1 MRAAVRIALKDLKLR
16 IRDRSAFILG
26 LIAPMT
32 LAFIFNL
39 ILGGALSGD
48 GPGLDYGLVDG
59 DGSQMSLVFG
69 EVLASLEDADIITL
83 ERFQDLAAA
92 EAALEAGEVRAFF
105 GIPPG
110 FGVAVETG
118 GAPSVAVVGDADSPN
133 ATQIAASIARQFG
146 TGVEAA
152 RLAVLATAEIMMSPP
167 EVVVGQLT
175 GDPASA
181 ATSYSLIG
189 ATAPVR
195 QLNASTYFSAGMAV
209 FFMFFTVQYG
219 VIGLLE
225 EEREGTMYRLL
236 AAPIRRGS
244 VVAGKALMS
253 LLLGVVSM
261 LVLAAATTTLM
272 GADWGPVGGVAL
284 LIVAAVAAGVGLMGI
299 GGAFARTP
307 EGAGNLGSIV
317 AVVLGLLGGVFF
329 PLGQGDDLLA
339 RASLIT
345 PHAWFLRGLGDMAGG
360 GSWTDALG
368 PASVLLGFAV
378 VSGAV
383 SAWAFSKRL
392 SR

>member
-1 MRAAVRIALKDLKLR
+1 MRAAVRIAVKDLRLR
-16 IRDRSAFILG
+16 IRDRSAFIIG
-26 LIAPMT
+26 LIAPLT

-48 GPGLDYGLVDG
+48 GPGLDYGLVD
-59 DGSQMSLVFG
+59 DDRSPVSSAFG
-69 EVLASLEDADIITL
+69 EALAHLEDAGIITL
-83 ERFQDLAAA
+83 RRFQGPAAA
-92 EAALEAGEVRAFF
+92 EAALEAGEVGAFF
-105 GIPPG
+105 SIPPG
-110 FGVAVETG
+110 FGLAVETG
-118 GAPSVAVVGDADSPN
+118 GAASMAVVGDVDSPN

-152 RLAVLATAEIMMSPP
+152 RLAVLTTSEILMSPP

-181 ATSYSLIG
+181 AASYRLTGS
-189 ATAPVR
+189 AVPVR
-195 QLNASTYFSAGMAV
+195 QLDASTYFSAGMAI

-225 EEREGTMYRLL
+225 EERDGTMYRLL

-261 LVLAAATTTLM
+261 LVLAAATTSVM
-272 GADWGPVGGVAL
+272 GADWGPAGGVAL
-284 LIVAAVAAGVGLMGI
+284 LVVAAVAAGVGLTGI

-307 EGAGNLGSIV
+307 EGAGNLGSIM

-329 PLGQGDDLLA
+329 PLGQGDDLLS
-339 RASLIT
+339 RASLMT

-360 GSWTDALG
+360 GSWTAALG
-368 PASVLLGFAV
+368 PAAVLLGFAL